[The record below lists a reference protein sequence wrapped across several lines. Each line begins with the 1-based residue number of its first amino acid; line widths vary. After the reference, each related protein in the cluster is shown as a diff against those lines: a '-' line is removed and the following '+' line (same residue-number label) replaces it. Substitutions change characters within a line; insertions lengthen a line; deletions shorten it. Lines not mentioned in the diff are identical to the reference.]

1 MEKKFLLNKEINE
14 TNVMKKNYIAPRITP
29 YALLWENGVAL
40 NILSGKDTPTINSD
54 DEVLSNKKE
63 NIIWKDNGNGG
74 MWDGMN
80 D

>member
-1 MEKKFLLNKEINE
+1 MWADIVKWLQKTKEKFVFI
-14 TNVMKKNYIAPRITP
+14 
-29 YALLWENGVAL
+29 
-40 NILSGKDTPTINSD
+40 
-54 DEVLSNKKE
+54 SNKKE

>member
-1 MEKKFLLNKEINE
+1 
-14 TNVMKKNYIAPRITP
+14 MKKNYIAPRITP

-74 MWDGMN
+74 MWDGMKA
-80 D
+80 

>member
-1 MEKKFLLNKEINE
+1 
-14 TNVMKKNYIAPRITP
+14 MKKNYIAPRITP
-29 YALLWENGVAL
+29 YARRWENGVAL

-54 DEVLSNKKE
+54 DDVLSNKKE